1 MSGSPRRSKQHK
13 PCKSI
18 AVLGTMS
25 DAGKSIITAGICRV
39 FSNHGVRV
47 APFKGQN
54 MSNNAAPALIPERDR
69 REPLYK
75 AFEQVISKK
84 KAGSKSKKGEGS
96 SSSSLN
102 ASKSEEQGYGE
113 IGTAQALQAEAC
125 RLVPRVEMNPLL
137 LKSGGKN
144 EKGEYMC
151 SVVVLGKQIVR
162 ETYGDLG
169 KRTGPMKEMI
179 LQSHRALAQATDAS
193 VIVLEGAGSCT
204 ELNLASRDVV
214 NLSLVRALK
223 CRWILVANIDCGGVF
238 AQIVGTKACLSKEDW
253 DACAGVIVNKLRG
266 EAKYFE
272 PGPSILEKMVSK
284 PIFVVPYLYNLN
296 LPEEDGLG
304 IERRLAWETSGT
316 VPNPT
321 GPDANKDYK
330 KPTVVVVAY
339 PHIAIADDLC
349 PLENDP
355 RFEVQWRRRRI
366 PARPYPDVTAIIL
379 PGSRLTQL
387 DLKWLHDSGWAK
399 FIQKHAAAGGVV
411 LGICGGYQMLGW
423 SVDDP
428 HNVESSHSS
437 DNKDVAK
444 NTSRP
449 GVGLLPIETTLK
461 PAECKIVRPLKGKL
475 LPSNLPVNGF
485 ELHCGISKI
494 VLGSIPTKPK
504 DTAPLMEFENGRPE
518 GMVHGLNQ
526 NVKGTYMH
534 GILRQAK
541 AREELLVPRKE
552 DYQNLFGINES
563 STESIKVEDPLDRL
577 AKHLESCGLT
587 YDTLQSMLQPQE
599 EKSRKSTPVEV

>member
-1 MSGSPRRSKQHK
+1 MSGSKSRSKPPI

-25 DAGKSIITAGICRV
+25 DAGKSIMTAGICRV
-39 FSNHGVRV
+39 LSNHGVRV

-54 MSNNAAPALIPERDR
+54 MSNNAAPALIPEKDR

-75 AFEQVISKK
+75 AFEQVIGKK
-84 KAGSKSKKGEGS
+84 KAANESKRREV

-266 EAKYFE
+266 ESKYFE
-272 PGPSILEKMVSK
+272 PGPSMLEKMVGK

-304 IERRLAWETSGT
+304 IERRLAWETSGAMT
-316 VPNPT
+316 NPT
-321 GPDANKDYK
+321 GPNANKECK
-330 KPTVVVVAY
+330 KPTVIVVAY
-339 PHIAIADDLC
+339 PHTAIADDLC

-355 RFEVQWRRRRI
+355 RFKVQWRRRRI
-366 PARPYPDVTAIIL
+366 PSRPYPDVTAIIL

-387 DLKWLHDSGWAK
+387 DLKWLHDSGWTK
-399 FIQKHAAAGGVV
+399 FIQQHAAAGGVV

-428 HNVESSHSS
+428 HNVESSCTS
-437 DNKDVAK
+437 DSTDGIK

-461 PAECKIVRPLKGKL
+461 PAECKIVRPQKGKL
-475 LPSNLPVNGF
+475 LPSNLPISGF

-494 VLGSIPTKPK
+494 VLGSIPIKPK
-504 DTAPLMEFENGRPE
+504 DTAPLLEFDNGLTE

-534 GILRQAK
+534 GILREATV
-541 AREELLVPRKE
+541 REELLVPRKE
-552 DYQNLFGINES
+552 DYPHFFGDKES
-563 STESIKVEDPLDRL
+563 STVGVMVEDPLDRL

-587 YDTLQSMLQPQE
+587 NAILHSMLQPQND
-599 EKSRKSTPVEV
+599 KLKSTPVEV